1 MLTLGH
7 QSFLLPET
15 ISCSPPNS
23 HWRLLLTILC
33 CLLYGPP
40 KLLAAC
46 ARWLIRFL
54 LPMLSLLEPILLHLA
69 ALGTGH
75 YMKQILQ
82 AWGANFGQQCRIECW
97 WQKQGVGKNI
107 CFCLQVCYF
116 KSSGKLFQFSWF
128 TLSSSSIDVL
138 TSPQICNNNNWSMIK
153 LSWWLIYKD
162 IIIHHIFPHKCQSL
176 KSNYQSSYWS
186 SLCLLSTK
194 LFLTHLPQF
203 KLLHMALIADPVFN
217 VGITNIYH
225 SHPVMKCSVQVISVV
240 RLPLGEIFLVV
251 LLKLSGVPSR

>member
-1 MLTLGH
+1 MGR
-7 QSFLLPET
+7 QSFSLPVLADWLD
-15 ISCSPPNS
+15 SCCPCSPCWS
-23 HWRLLLTILC
+23 RYYFIWLHWEPDTIWSKFS
-33 CLLYGPP
+33 
-40 KLLAAC
+40 KLG
-46 ARWLIRFL
+46 
-54 LPMLSLLEPILLHLA
+54 E
-69 ALGTGH
+69 
-75 YMKQILQ
+75 QIL
-82 AWGANFGQQCRIECW
+82 ASNVESNADGRNKEL
-97 WQKQGVGKNI
+97 GKI
-107 CFCLQVCYF
+107 YVFVQVCYF

-203 KLLHMALIADPVFN
+203 K
-217 VGITNIYH
+217 
-225 SHPVMKCSVQVISVV
+225 
-240 RLPLGEIFLVV
+240 
-251 LLKLSGVPSR
+251 